1 MKVKEK
7 PVHMLGNLAVTGILA
22 MVSGLICALA
32 AILFVES
39 ISLMNDLLLISAD
52 SRSGMTDRQDIL
64 VGATLLVP
72 MLGGVL
78 VGLLVR
84 YLTVNGRPHMPPE
97 VIKSVMGGTPF
108 PGFRS
113 VLASTVGAAAALGF
127 GASVGQFGPLVVFGA
142 AIGRAVSSLRIKA
155 RTPLPTVMTCGVAAA
170 IAAAFGAP
178 LTGLVFAHE
187 LVLRKYSIKAIIPTA
202 IASGTGY
209 LAGDALLDRP
219 PLIRV
224 LPVNVI
230 LAQEMLAL
238 VLIGAAAGL
247 VAIIYM
253 RLIIACGE
261 LSSRVSV
268 PLWAKTGL
276 AGLAVGLAALWL
288 PDVLGEGITV
298 LKFAEIEAAFG
309 PGQLAMLIAAK
320 IVLTAICLGFGFPG
334 GTVGPALLV
343 GMLLGILCWKAFG
356 TIDLIGTASL
366 APYAIGA
373 MAAVVGSSIGVPVAA
388 VLLVFEVTG
397 NPLLTMAGAA
407 SVAVSCLVSRQLF
420 AQSVFDEQIRRSGV
434 DLAKLAERASLSE
447 IPLRDCEFPEVPLC
461 SGDQTI
467 AEFLDQHPG
476 YRWSRIAVVDGDG
489 RFLGMAPANPAG
501 VRDREM
507 ASGCAALPDHWL
519 AEASTLADAV
529 DLLESFEDELV
540 PVLDEDG
547 HTLDSVIDREA
558 LATSCS
564 EAADIHRA
572 GAYHTLFARRR
583 S

>member
-7 PVHMLGNLAVTGILA
+7 PVQMLGNFAVTGILA

-238 VLIGAAAGL
+238 VLIGGVAGL

-261 LSSRVSV
+261 LSSRFSV
-268 PLWAKTGL
+268 PLWTKTGL

-343 GMLLGILCWKAFG
+343 GMLLGILGWKVFG
-356 TIDLIGTASL
+356 TIGLIGTASL

-373 MAAVVGSSIGVPVAA
+373 MTAVVGSSIGVPVAA

-397 NPLLTMAGAA
+397 NPLLTMAGAV

-434 DLAKLAERASLSE
+434 DLARLTERASLSE
-447 IPLRDCEFPEVPLC
+447 IPLRDCEFPGVPLC

-476 YRWSRIAVVDGDG
+476 YRWSRIAVVDGEG
-489 RFLGMAPANPAG
+489 GFLGMTSAD
-501 VRDREM
+501 VRDREL

-529 DLLESFEDELV
+529 DLLESFEGELV
-540 PVLDEDG
+540 PVLGEDG